1 MQSRKPDERPQRGH
15 TMVTAGLDPRWMTSS
30 QTPDPNGVAHN
41 QAVELAFLLLCDP
54 VGVDVL

>member
-1 MQSRKPDERPQRGH
+1 
-15 TMVTAGLDPRWMTSS
+15 MVTAGLDPRWMTSS